1 MLELYSYV
9 GRLKPIRYKFKLTVN
24 NHSIT
29 EVLIGRHYLEKHSS
43 YMNDEIILQLV
54 GALNGHIF
62 PVDSVTNDIEYFV
75 TDIELADS
83 GKVYRIIRL
92 FEGEKMEILG
102 VVNAYRRK
110 RSNK

>member
-1 MLELYSYV
+1 
-9 GRLKPIRYKFKLTVN
+9 
-24 NHSIT
+24 
-29 EVLIGRHYLEKHSS
+29 
-43 YMNDEIILQLV
+43 MNDEIILQLV